1 MAGSG
6 VRIRA
11 SEKTNFYLGERAM
24 ATKTT
29 KVLGQKIRRGER
41 MTKNSKWKLTTETG
55 LKRAFTG
62 TLLETFNI
70 GKTRIAIFSV
80 RKLKA

>member
-1 MAGSG
+1 
-6 VRIRA
+6 
-11 SEKTNFYLGERAM
+11 M

-41 MTKNSKWKLTTETG
+41 MTKNSKWKLTPEKG
-55 LKRAFTG
+55 RQRAFTG
-62 TLLETFNI
+62 TLLGTFNI
-70 GKTRIAIFSV
+70 GGTRIAVLNV